1 MDAMSLRTHLL
12 LIVLIFL
19 ILPAAALGAYAAS
32 GSKLALPVLGRGY
45 VASLSL
51 PPIEEQIALPNV
63 SGPAD
68 PSRPLVVI
76 DPGHGGRDPG
86 ASGAGVVEKDVV
98 LGLAKALRAEL
109 LERGG
114 IRVALTREDDRLIV
128 LQERPE
134 IARRLGA
141 DLFLSIHADSAGDIR
156 SVSGASIYTLSNQAS
171 SDAAARF
178 AEREND
184 ADRLNG
190 VSIEGQSEVVSDIL
204 VELSQRRSQEDSNS
218 FARLIVREAQG
229 QLRFHPDTR
238 RAAALAVLRAPDI
251 PSVLFESGFITNP
264 SDAARLTSQ
273 QGKEQFAEVMAD
285 AITIYFARI
294 SDE

>member
-1 MDAMSLRTHLL
+1 MSVRTHSF
-12 LIVLIFL
+12 LIVMVFL
-19 ILPAAALGAYAAS
+19 IAPVLVLGACAAS
-32 GSKLALPVLGRGY
+32 GKMLSLPVLGRAY
-45 VASLSL
+45 VTTMPL
-51 PPIEEQIALPNV
+51 PDIEEQIALPNV
-63 SGPAD
+63 SGPQD

-76 DPGHGGRDPG
+76 DAGHGGRDPG
-86 ASGAGVVEKDVV
+86 ASGVGVVEKDVV
-98 LGLAKALRAEL
+98 LGLAKALREEL
-109 LERGG
+109 LEQGG

-156 SVSGASIYTLSNQAS
+156 SVSGASIYTLSNEAS

-178 AEREND
+178 AERENNV
-184 ADRLNG
+184 DRLNG

-218 FARLIVREAQG
+218 FARLIVREAEG
-229 QLRFHPDTR
+229 ELRFHPDTQ
-238 RAAALAVLRAPDI
+238 RAAALAVLRAPDM

-264 SDAARLTSQ
+264 TDAARLTSQ
-273 QGKEQFAEVMAD
+273 EGKEQFAKVMAD
-285 AITIYFARI
+285 AIAIYFARI

>member
-1 MDAMSLRTHLL
+1 MSLLRHLQ
-12 LIVLIFL
+12 LIVLIFVIAPL
-19 ILPAAALGAYAAS
+19 AVLAAYAVS
-32 GSKLALPVLGRGY
+32 GKKLEVPTLGRDY
-45 VASLSL
+45 VVGLKMPA
-51 PPIEEQIALPNV
+51 IDEQIVLPNV
-63 SGPAD
+63 SGPPD
-68 PSRPLVVI
+68 TSRPLVVI

-86 ASGAGVVEKDVV
+86 ASGAGVKEKDVV
-98 LGLAKALRAEL
+98 LGLALALREEL
-109 LERGG
+109 LKQGG
-114 IRVALTREDDRLIV
+114 IRVALTRDDDRLIV

-141 DLFLSIHADSAGDIR
+141 DLFLSIHADSAGDVR
-156 SVSGASIYTLSNQAS
+156 SVSGASIYTLSNEAS

-204 VELSQRRSQEDSNS
+204 VELSQRRSQEDSS
-218 FARLIVREAQG
+218 GFARLIVREAEG
-229 QLRFHPDTR
+229 QLRFHPDTQ

-251 PSVLFESGFITNP
+251 PSILFESGFITNP
-264 SDAARLTSQ
+264 SDAQRLTSEE
-273 QGKEQFAEVMAD
+273 GKKQFAEVMAR